1 MGAPIDPPGKPASTR
16 GTRKPGKTRTDAER
30 RRLSKASRMRRST
43 EAEADLPIVWCDG
56 GSRGNPGPAAIG
68 FAVVAD
74 GRTLAVGSESIG
86 VATAAVAEYRAV
98 LAGLDAA
105 LAVGLS
111 TVEVRTDSRLLVAQM
126 TGEAPV
132 RSSRI
137 APLADRATALR
148 SRFALIRYR
157 WVPEAQNGRAHE
169 LAEQALEHG

>member
-1 MGAPIDPPGKPASTR
+1 MADPSSGKPRSTR

-30 RRLSKASRMRRST
+30 RRLSKAARMRHPQ
-43 EAEADLPIVWCDG
+43 EPEADLPVVWCDG

-74 GRTLAVGSESIG
+74 GATLATGSAPVG
-86 VATAAVAEYRAV
+86 VATAAEAEYRAV

-105 LAVGLS
+105 LALGLKAI
-111 TVEVRTDSRLLVAQM
+111 EVRTDSRLLVAQM

-137 APLADRATALR
+137 VPLAEQATSLRA
-148 SRFALIRYR
+148 RFDVIRYR
-157 WVPEAQNGRAHE
+157 WVPEAENGHAHG
-169 LAEQALEHG
+169 LAEQALEQG